1 MNYVFALL
9 VTLAVGFAA
18 WTGSPEH
25 VAVVEGTTATATIE
39 PKFGPAAV
47 LPKVDS
53 NASVEVNGTR
63 YEGRVVSV
71 SGTVATIESTAPA
84 GPAVVRFTDQYAMKL
99 VSDAALEQAKKSVE
113 LAIGLIGAMTL
124 FLGLMKVVE
133 AGGGL
138 DLVARTIRPI
148 LIKLF
153 PDVPSG
159 HPAMGAM
166 VMNIAANVLG
176 LGNAATPF
184 GIRAMQELDTL
195 NKHKGTATNA
205 MVLFLAINTSGVA
218 VLPTGMIAVRAAL
231 GAKNPASIFSTT
243 LAASFVNTVVAV
255 LAAKLLQRL
264 FRGPATED
272 GDAPVHEPIR
282 LVEFVPLTL
291 ATAAMFGLVSW
302 VYADPHATYWIIPG
316 LIGGMIVFGFA
327 RGVKVYES
335 FVEGAKDGFASAT
348 RIIPYVVAIL
358 VAVGMF
364 RASGAMELLVR
375 GIQPFSRAVGIP
387 PEVLP
392 LALLRP
398 LSGSGAFALTSDITK
413 TYGPDSF
420 IANLA
425 GTMQGTTETT
435 FYVLSVYFGAVG
447 ITKYRHAVPTGL
459 ASDLSGVLAS
469 VLFVTLLLGAA

>member
-9 VTLAVGFAA
+9 VALSVAFAA
-18 WTGSPEH
+18 WTGSPAH
-25 VAVVEGTTATATIE
+25 NAVVDGTAATTE
-39 PKFGPAAV
+39 LQEKFGPGAV
-47 LPKVDS
+47 PPKVDS
-53 NASVEVNGTR
+53 AATVEVSGVR
-63 YEGRVVSV
+63 YPGRVVSV
-71 SGTVATIESTAPA
+71 SAGQAVVESAAPA

-99 VSDAALEQAKKSVE
+99 VSDASLEQAKKAVE

-138 DLVARTIRPI
+138 DLVASTIRPI
-148 LIKLF
+148 LVVLF
-153 PDVPSG
+153 PDVPSK

-195 NKHKGTATNA
+195 NKQKGTATNA

-231 GAKNPASIFSTT
+231 GAKDPASIFSTT

-255 LAAKLLQRL
+255 GVAKLLQRL
-264 FRGPATED
+264 FRSPETET
-272 GDAPVHEPIR
+272 AVHEPVR
-282 LVEFVPLTL
+282 AAEFLPLAVAMGAMMALV
-291 ATAAMFGLVSW
+291 GW
-302 VYADPHATYWIIPG
+302 VYTDDHATYWIIPG
-316 LIGGMIVFGFA
+316 LIGSMILFGFA

-335 FVEGAKDGFASAT
+335 FVEGAKDGFNSAM

-375 GIQPFSRAVGIP
+375 GLRPITSIVGIP

-447 ITKYRHAVPTGL
+447 ITKYRHAVPTGI

-469 VLFVTLLLGAA
+469 VLFVTLLLGA

>member
-18 WTGSPEH
+18 WTGSPDH
-25 VAVVEGTTATATIE
+25 AAVVSGTVATATLDT
-39 PKFGPAAV
+39 KFGPGAV

-53 NASVEVNGTR
+53 PATVEVAGIR
-63 YEGRVVSV
+63 YEGRVTGIV
-71 SGTVATIESTAPA
+71 GNVATVDSMAPV

-99 VSDAALEQAKKSVE
+99 VSESALDQAKKSVE

-148 LIKLF
+148 LVVLF
-153 PDVPSG
+153 PDVPAR

-184 GIRAMQELDTL
+184 GIRAMQELDSL

-255 LAAKLLQRL
+255 LAAKFLQRL
-264 FRGPATED
+264 FRGPPAED
-272 GDAPVHEPIR
+272 DAPVHEPVR
-282 LVEFVPLTL
+282 LSEFLPLGL
-291 ATAAMFGLVSW
+291 ATGAMFALVSW
-302 VYADPHATYWIIPG
+302 VYADDHATYWIIPG
-316 LIGGMIVFGFA
+316 LVGGMIAFGIA
-327 RGVKVYES
+327 RRVKVYES
-335 FVEGAKDGFASAT
+335 FVEGAKDGFNSAT

-375 GIQPFSRAVGIP
+375 GIGPFTNAIGIP

-459 ASDLSGVLAS
+459 ASDFSGVLAS